1 MVMMMMTLPMMN
13 TNKSFALKY
22 TYKCIGLI
30 CFFFLK
36 SADTKMHMETIR
48 MTTYTRGRRLSTM
61 SHIQQDVI
69 AAV

>member
-1 MVMMMMTLPMMN
+1 MMLMTLPKMN

-22 TYKCIGLI
+22 TYKCIGVV
-30 CFFFLK
+30 CFFLN